1 MASVV
6 QRGTH
11 YCVVYLYTDENGNRK
26 QKWESWATKAEA
38 QKRKKEIEYKEEIG
52 SFVVPQCHTLNDLLA
67 EYISLYGKNTWA
79 LSTYQANVSLIEH
92 YIAPY
97 LGQMKLTDITTRVL
111 EQYYQKML
119 KVKAVAPTIGKQ
131 KNEYVTASTVRQLH
145 KVLRNCFEQ
154 AIKWELI
161 ERNPCLHATLPK
173 VTPKK
178 RDIWTADVLFH
189 AMDVCDDARLKVALN
204 LAFACSLR
212 MGELLGLTWDC
223 VDISPESIESGKASI
238 YINKE
243 LQRANREVMKTLEN
257 KDVIQIFPALNSQTT
272 TVQLLKSPK
281 TLSSIRKIFLPKTVA
296 EMLVS
301 WKAEQDM
308 VRESL
313 GAEYTDYN
321 LVLAGPLGMPTESAT
336 INAALHKLIEEND
349 LPHIVFHSLRHSSIT
364 YKLKLNGGDVKSVQ
378 GDSGHSQANMV
389 TDVYSHILDED
400 RRTNAQRFE
409 EAFYA
414 NKGKDVVP
422 TAEAAPK
429 ADTSA
434 EGKADA
440 EIVAKI
446 LANPEMAALLKTL
459 AKSL

>member
-1 MASVV
+1 
-6 QRGTH
+6 
-11 YCVVYLYTDENGNRK
+11 
-26 QKWESWATKAEA
+26 
-38 QKRKKEIEYKEEIG
+38 
-52 SFVVPQCHTLNDLLA
+52 
-67 EYISLYGKNTWA
+67 
-79 LSTYQANVSLIEH
+79 
-92 YIAPY
+92 
-97 LGQMKLTDITTRVL
+97 
-111 EQYYQKML
+111 
-119 KVKAVAPTIGKQ
+119 
-131 KNEYVTASTVRQLH
+131 
-145 KVLRNCFEQ
+145 
-154 AIKWELI
+154 
-161 ERNPCLHATLPK
+161 
-173 VTPKK
+173 
-178 RDIWTADVLFH
+178 
-189 AMDVCDDARLKVALN
+189 MDVCDDARLKVALN

-296 EMLVS
+296 EMLVR

-429 ADTSA
+429 ADTPA
-434 EGKADA
+434 EGKPDA